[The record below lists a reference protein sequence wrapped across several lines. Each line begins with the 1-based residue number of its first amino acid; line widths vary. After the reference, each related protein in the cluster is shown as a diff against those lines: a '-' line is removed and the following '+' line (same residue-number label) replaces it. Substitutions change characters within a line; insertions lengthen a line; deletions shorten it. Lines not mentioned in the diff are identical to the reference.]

1 MKNRKPGSVPAAVA
15 VLSVLVIPLSLQAAE
30 PAHPCAGLYDDAQRL
45 GCYDGAF
52 GRPVRPIAAAP
63 ATATTATA
71 ANTSTAVTAAVAT
84 AAVVTAAPAPAPSPA
99 PKASKP
105 APESQ
110 PDTYKSSVKEVSRT
124 ADGRFMAKLE
134 NGEEWLQLERDSA
147 VDVKVGETVTL
158 KKMLFGNYSLV
169 TRTGYTVRVKRLE

>member
-1 MKNRKPGSVPAAVA
+1 MNTRNPGSVPAAVA
-15 VLSVLVIPLSLQAAE
+15 VLSVLVIPLSLHAAE

-52 GRPVRPIAAAP
+52 GRPVRPPAANAAA
-63 ATATTATA
+63 TAGVAGTAGNA
-71 ANTSTAVTAAVAT
+71 GAAAVAT
-84 AAVVTAAPAPAPSPA
+84 AAVVTAAPAPVAA

-134 NGEEWLQLERDSA
+134 NGEEWLQLERDSTA
-147 VDVKVGETVTL
+147 DVKIGETVTL